1 LFENDPGNKVNSGET
16 FGKGKHV
23 IFAVPGAF
31 TPGCSQVIITPYMS
45 GQRKYKI
52 YVFLLILLKKI
63 R

>member
-45 GQRKYKI
+45 GQRK
-52 YVFLLILLKKI
+52 
-63 R
+63 